1 MTRRQARELALQ
13 ALFQLDF
20 NSDAEDIASR
30 EAQEK
35 AIEAAAAELENT
47 VVKTRDR
54 KFVEKLVY
62 GTMTFRDQIDELI
75 NGAAND
81 WKVSRMA
88 GVDRNIARMAV
99 YELKFDEEKTDVG
112 VVVNEAVELA
122 KKFGTDD
129 SGRFIN
135 GVLAGVNSK
144 G

>member
-20 NSDAEDIASR
+20 NFDAENTASR

-75 NGAAND
+75 NGAAKD

>member
-75 NGAAND
+75 NGAAKD

>member
-20 NSDAEDIASR
+20 NSDADDIASR

-47 VVKTRDR
+47 VVKARDR

-75 NGAAND
+75 NGAAKD

>member
-20 NSDAEDIASR
+20 NPDKDEINSR
-30 EAQEK
+30 EVQEK
-35 AIEAAAAELENT
+35 AIEAAIAEWQDSAVNS
-47 VVKTRDR
+47 RSR
-54 KFVEKLVY
+54 KFIERLVY
-62 GTMTFRDQIDELI
+62 GTMTFREEIDKLI
-75 NGAAND
+75 NDAAKD

-99 YELKFDEEKTDVG
+99 YELKFDDEKTDVG

-122 KKFGTDD
+122 KKYGTDD

-135 GVLAGVNSK
+135 GVLAGVNKS
-144 G
+144 

>member
-20 NSDAEDIASR
+20 NPDKDEINSR
-30 EAQEK
+30 EVQEK
-35 AIEAAAAELENT
+35 AIEAAIAELKDSAVNS
-47 VVKTRDR
+47 RSR
-54 KFVEKLVY
+54 KFIERLVY
-62 GTMTFRDQIDELI
+62 GTMTFREEIDKLI
-75 NGAAND
+75 NDAAKD

-99 YELKFDEEKTDVG
+99 YELKFDDEKTDVG

-122 KKFGTDD
+122 KKYGTDD

-135 GVLAGVNSK
+135 GVLAGVNKS
-144 G
+144 

>member
-20 NSDAEDIASR
+20 NPDKDEINSR
-30 EAQEK
+30 EVQEK
-35 AIEAAAAELENT
+35 AIEAAIAELKAAAVNS
-47 VVKTRDR
+47 RSR
-54 KFVEKLVY
+54 KFIERIVY
-62 GTMTFRDQIDELI
+62 GTMTFREEIDKLI
-75 NGAAND
+75 NDAAKD

-99 YELKFDEEKTDVG
+99 YELKFDDEKTDVG

-122 KKFGTDD
+122 KKYGTDD

-135 GVLAGVNSK
+135 GVLAGVNKS
-144 G
+144 

>member
-13 ALFQLDF
+13 SLFQLDF

-75 NGAAND
+75 NGAAKD

>member
-20 NSDAEDIASR
+20 NSDAENTASR

-75 NGAAND
+75 NGAAKD

>member
-20 NSDAEDIASR
+20 NSDADDIASR

-47 VVKTRDR
+47 VVKARDR

-75 NGAAND
+75 NGAAKD

-88 GVDRNIARMAV
+88 GVDRNIALMAV

>member
-20 NSDAEDIASR
+20 NPDKDEINSR
-30 EAQEK
+30 EVQEK
-35 AIEAAAAELENT
+35 AIEAAIAELKDSAVNS
-47 VVKTRDR
+47 RSR
-54 KFVEKLVY
+54 KFIERLVY
-62 GTMTFRDQIDELI
+62 GTMTFREEIDKLI
-75 NGAAND
+75 NDAAKD

-99 YELKFDEEKTDVG
+99 YELKFDDEKTDVG

-122 KKFGTDD
+122 KKYGTDD
-129 SGRFIN
+129 SSRFIN
-135 GVLAGVNSK
+135 GVLAGVNK

>member
-20 NSDAEDIASR
+20 NPDKDEINSR
-30 EAQEK
+30 EVQEK
-35 AIEAAAAELENT
+35 AIEAAIAEWKYSAVNS
-47 VVKTRDR
+47 RSR
-54 KFVEKLVY
+54 KFIERLVY
-62 GTMTFRDQIDELI
+62 GTMTFREEIDKLI
-75 NGAAND
+75 NDAAKD

-99 YELKFDEEKTDVG
+99 YELKFDDEKTDVG

-122 KKFGTDD
+122 KKYGTDD

-135 GVLAGVNSK
+135 GVLAGVNKS
-144 G
+144 